1 MGRLNRHKISIPTYV
16 INLDRAVDRL
26 SHMEATLSDLSMS
39 FERIPAIDGK
49 SVHFTSAD
57 FAERTYTLLHG
68 RRRNPA
74 EIGCYL
80 SHIECAR
87 RLLASSAEHAL
98 VLEDDVSLPEDIHD
112 LVHTAIAAGSDW
124 DILRLSSV
132 NDGAKYPFRELTA
145 KRSLAIALTRE
156 KGSGAYIINR
166 SAAKWFV
173 TRLLPMRLPFD
184 LAFDLEHFACLK
196 AAFVRPVPV
205 SQDIG
210 LISQIQGHRRAF
222 HLSRWCYVVV
232 QPYRAWLETTRL
244 LFRLGRLLFL
254 LARSVADRDTNAL
267 SRGQPA
273 DDLYLADMAL
283 PPRGAAT
290 ERTLKDGRA
299 R

>member
-1 MGRLNRHKISIPTYV
+1 MP
-16 INLDRAVDRL
+16 
-26 SHMEATLSDLSMS
+26 
-39 FERIPAIDGK
+39 FERISAIDGK
-49 SVHFTSAD
+49 SVQFTAVD
-57 FAERTYTLLHG
+57 FSERAYALLHG

-87 RLLASSAEHAL
+87 RLLSSSAEHAL
-98 VLEDDVSLPEDIHD
+98 ILEDDVSLPDDIHE
-112 LVHTAIAAGSDW
+112 LVNMAIAAGADW

-132 NDGAKYPFRELTA
+132 NSGAKYSFRRITA

-166 SAAKWFV
+166 KAAKWFV
-173 TRLLPMRLPFD
+173 TRLLPMRLPMRLPFD
-184 LAFDLEHFACLK
+184 LAFDLEHFAGLK
-196 AAFVRPVPV
+196 AAFVSPVPV

-244 LFRLGRLLFL
+244 LFRLARVIFL
-254 LARSVADRDTNAL
+254 VARSAADRDPNAFD
-267 SRGQPA
+267 RDQPA
-273 DDLYLADMAL
+273 DDQYLADMA
-283 PPRGAAT
+283 RQSRAT
-290 ERTLKDGRA
+290 VAERSLKNA
-299 R
+299 RSQ